1 MNKLFYMVDMQLQ
14 FLEKNKH
21 LIDINETQ
29 DIYILISAQIL
40 KSKGFWKDFVKIS
53 LKNLLSDFFLKGID
67 FNKFVYNTGF
77 DKK

>member
-29 DIYILISAQIL
+29 DINILISA
-40 KSKGFWKDFVKIS
+40 
-53 LKNLLSDFFLKGID
+53 
-67 FNKFVYNTGF
+67 
-77 DKK
+77 